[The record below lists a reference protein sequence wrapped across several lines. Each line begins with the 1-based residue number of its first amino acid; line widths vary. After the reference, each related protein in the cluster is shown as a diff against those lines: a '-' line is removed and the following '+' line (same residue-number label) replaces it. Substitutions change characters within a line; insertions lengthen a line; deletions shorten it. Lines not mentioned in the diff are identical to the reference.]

1 MKKGGIP
8 VEPISDRP
16 FCPIDTTVPQK
27 GAGFLQGGA
36 VSSAFVSAFL

>member
-1 MKKGGIP
+1 MKKGEI
-8 VEPISDRP
+8 VIEPITDRP
-16 FCPIDTTVPQK
+16 FCPIDTTIPQK